1 MLLAVPA
8 TKQRSTILNMMDR
21 IIRKLR
27 TTKLKFIPP
36 GLHPINIKPAAK
48 CGARFKSVLMRNPD
62 SGIT

>member
-1 MLLAVPA
+1 
-8 TKQRSTILNMMDR
+8 MMDR